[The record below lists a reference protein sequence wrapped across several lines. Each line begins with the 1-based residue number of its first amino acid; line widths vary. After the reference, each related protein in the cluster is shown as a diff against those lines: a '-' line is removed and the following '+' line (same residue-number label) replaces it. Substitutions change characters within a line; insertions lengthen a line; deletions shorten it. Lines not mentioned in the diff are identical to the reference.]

1 MRVSGILNLSTLLK
15 HVRVQQERVDSLF
28 TPDSIG
34 TRAILLNLEDR
45 KTLTIDFDRLKYPLF
60 V

>member
-28 TPDSIG
+28 TPDSMG
-34 TRAILLNLEDR
+34 TGHFAQPRGQKN
-45 KTLTIDFDRLKYPLF
+45 FDHRF
-60 V
+60 